1 MSDEVNYKGW
11 ALEMCSLLDAIEIAL
26 GNEDLDTARIFLKGR
41 FRIAEA
47 HGLKAEFMDKQAAGI
62 Q

>member
-11 ALEMCSLLDAIEIAL
+11 AVELCSLLDAIEIAL
-26 GNEDLDTARIFLKGR
+26 GQEDLNRVKILIGGR
-41 FRIAEA
+41 FRIAKA
-47 HGLKAEFMDKQAAGI
+47 HGIKIKWTGTQAAGM